1 LIARSGEDRMREAF
15 MTIRKLVSAT
25 LSALAMSAA
34 IAASPATAGEVKI
47 WTLTFDNN
55 SANVA
60 WDKIIK
66 EFEAAN
72 PGITISR
79 EGRSVDE
86 HKAALRVAAQSS
98 EGPDIYFMWAGLGLG
113 GEFVKAGL
121 SKPLDDYYKQYGWDD
136 RLVGTAASFSKIY
149 PPGLHGVPYTFH
161 GEALY
166 YNKALFEK
174 AGISELPKSY
184 DELKATAAKLKEAG
198 IPAMTF
204 GGTVNWHLMRL
215 MDVILEAK
223 CGADKHDQLMDMKLD
238 WSTEPCATA
247 SFVEMNDWSQNY
259 ILKPFMGID
268 NNQSFSLF
276 LAGRAAMMLE
286 GDWLVGQLRD
296 AGKIADYDIFP
307 FPTGT
312 DRLYGFA
319 EYLYVSS
326 KSTQADDAAK
336 FLDFMLSDKAQQDNL
351 GAFGSI
357 SINANV
363 KYDKVDPLDQ
373 KWMDI
378 FAKYTKIF
386 MNGDQAFPL
395 DVTTE
400 YFRVINEVASGNIK
414 PEDAGKAMQTFIANR
429 G

>member
-1 LIARSGEDRMREAF
+1 MS
-15 MTIRKLVSAT
+15 VSAVVGQ
-25 LSALAMSAA
+25 AA
-34 IAASPATAGEVKI
+34 ADEVKI
-47 WTLTFDNN
+47 WTLTFDND

-66 EFEAAN
+66 DFEAAN
-72 PGITISR
+72 PGVTISR

-98 EGPDIYFMWAGLGLG
+98 QGPDIYFMWAGLGLG
-113 GEFVKAGL
+113 GEFVNAGL
-121 SKPLDDYYKQYGWDD
+121 SKPLDDFYKKYDWDK
-136 RLVGTAASFSKIY
+136 RLVGTAGSFSKVY
-149 PPGLHGVPYTFH
+149 EGGRHGVPYTFH
-161 GEALY
+161 GEAIY

-174 AGISELPKSY
+174 AGITAAPTTY
-184 DELKATAAKLKEAG
+184 DELKADAVKLKEAG
-198 IPAMTF
+198 IPPMTF

-223 CGADKHDQLMDMKLD
+223 CGPEKHDQLMLMKLD
-238 WSTEPCATA
+238 WSTEACATA
-247 SFVEMNDWSQNY
+247 SFAELNEWSQNY

-268 NNQSFSLF
+268 QSQSFNLF
-276 LAGRAAMMLE
+276 LANRAAMMLE
-286 GDWLVGQLRD
+286 GDWLVGQLRG
-296 AGKIADYDIFP
+296 ANKLADFDIFP
-307 FPTGT
+307 FPTGS

-326 KSTQADDAAK
+326 KSAHAEEAAK
-336 FLDFMLSDKAQQDNL
+336 FLDYLLSDKVQQDNL

>member
-1 LIARSGEDRMREAF
+1 MKNGL
-15 MTIRKLVSAT
+15 TAT

-34 IAASPATAGEVKI
+34 LVSGAANAGEVKI

-66 EFEAAN
+66 EFETAN
-72 PGITISR
+72 PGVTVTR

-98 EGPDIYFMWAGLGLG
+98 QGPDIYFMWAGLGLG

-121 SKPLDDYYKQYGWDD
+121 SKPLDEAYTKYDWDK
-136 RLVGTAASFSKIY
+136 RLVGTAGSFSKIY
-149 PPGLHGVPYTFH
+149 PGGRNGVPYTFH
-161 GEALY
+161 GEGIY
-166 YNKALFEK
+166 YNKELFAK
-174 AGISELPKSY
+174 AGITAPPTTY
-184 DELKATAAKLKEAG
+184 DELKADAAKLKQAG

-223 CGADKHDQLMDMKLD
+223 CGAEKHDQLMDMKLD
-238 WSTEPCATA
+238 WGTEPCATA
-247 SFVEMNDWSQNY
+247 SFQELNDWSQNY

-268 NNQSFSLF
+268 NSQSFNLF
-276 LAGRAAMMLE
+276 LANRAAMMVE
-286 GDWLVGQLRD
+286 GDWLVSQLAD
-296 AGKIADYDIFP
+296 SKKIDNFDLFP

-319 EYLYVSS
+319 EYLYVSA
-326 KSTQADDAAK
+326 KSPNSEEATK
-336 FLDFMLSDKAQQDNL
+336 FLDYLLSDKVQQENL

-357 SINANV
+357 SVNANV
-363 KYDKVDPLDQ
+363 KYSNVSALDQ

-378 FAKYTKIF
+378 FGKYTKIY

-400 YFRVINEVASGNIK
+400 YWRVINEVASGNIK
-414 PEDAGKAMQTFIANR
+414 PDDAGKTLQTFIANR

>member
-1 LIARSGEDRMREAF
+1 MKKRNALA
-15 MTIRKLVSAT
+15 AT
-25 LSALAMSAA
+25 LSALAMTVSFAA
-34 IAASPATAGEVKI
+34 GQAAAAEVKV
-47 WTLTFDNN
+47 WTLTFAND
-55 SANVA
+55 SANRA
-60 WDKIIK
+60 WQKIIK

-72 PGITISR
+72 SGVTVSV
-79 EGRSVDE
+79 EGRSTDE

-98 EGPDIYFMWAGLGLG
+98 QGPDVYFMWAGLGLG

-121 SKPLDDYYKQYGWDD
+121 SKPLDDYYKQYGWDK
-136 RLVGTAASFSKIY
+136 RLLGTAVSFSKIY
-149 PPGLHGVPYTFH
+149 PGGRHGVPYTFH

-166 YNKALFEK
+166 YNKALFQK
-174 AGISELPKSY
+174 AGISAPPATY
-184 DELKATAAKLKEAG
+184 DELKADAAKLKDAG

-223 CGADKHDQLMDMKLD
+223 CGAEKHDQLMDMKLD
-238 WSTEPCATA
+238 WSTEACATA
-247 SFVEMNDWSQNY
+247 SFAELNDWSQNY

-268 NNQSFSLF
+268 QLQSFNLF
-276 LAGRAAMMLE
+276 LANRAAMMLE

-296 AGKIADYDIFP
+296 AKRLDDYDLFP

-319 EYLYVSS
+319 EYLYIST
-326 KSTQADDAAK
+326 KSAHADDAAK
-336 FLDFMLSDKAQQDNL
+336 FLDYLLSDKVQQDNL

-357 SINANV
+357 SVNANV
-363 KYDKVDPLDQ
+363 KYADVAPLDR

-400 YFRVINEVASGNIK
+400 YWRVINEVASGNIK
-414 PEDAGKAMQTFIANR
+414 PEDAGKTLQTFIANK

>member
-1 LIARSGEDRMREAF
+1 MKMQNAF
-15 MTIRKLVSAT
+15 AAT
-25 LSALAMSAA
+25 LSALAMTVAFAGSRAA
-34 IAASPATAGEVKI
+34 AEELKV
-47 WTLTFDNN
+47 WTLTFAND
-55 SANVA
+55 SANKA
-60 WDKIIK
+60 WQKIIG

-72 PGITISR
+72 PGVTVSL
-79 EGRSVDE
+79 EGRSTDE

-121 SKPLDDYYKQYGWDD
+121 SKPLDESYTQYDWDK
-136 RLVGTAASFSKIY
+136 RLLGTAVSFSKIY
-149 PPGLHGVPYTFH
+149 EGGRHGVPYTFH

-166 YNKALFEK
+166 YNKSLFEK
-174 AGISELPKSY
+174 AGISQPPASY
-184 DELKATAAKLKEAG
+184 DELKAAAGKLKDAG

-223 CGADKHDQLMDMKLD
+223 CGAEKHDQLMDMKLD
-238 WSTEPCATA
+238 WSTEACATA
-247 SFVEMNDWSQNY
+247 SFVELNDWSQNY
-259 ILKPFMGID
+259 ILSPFMGID
-268 NNQSFSLF
+268 QGQSFNLF
-276 LAGRAAMMLE
+276 LANRAAMMLE

-296 AGKIADYDIFP
+296 ANRLGDFDIFP

-319 EYLYVSS
+319 EYLYVST
-326 KSTQADDAAK
+326 KSTKQEAAAK
-336 FLDFMLSDKAQQDNL
+336 FLDYLLSDKVQQENL

-357 SINANV
+357 SINSNV

-400 YFRVINEVASGNIK
+400 YFRVINEVASGNVR
-414 PEDAGKAMQTFIANR
+414 PEDAGKAMQSFIANR
-429 G
+429 S

>member
-1 LIARSGEDRMREAF
+1 
-15 MTIRKLVSAT
+15 
-25 LSALAMSAA
+25 
-34 IAASPATAGEVKI
+34 
-47 WTLTFDNN
+47 
-55 SANVA
+55 
-60 WDKIIK
+60 
-66 EFEAAN
+66 
-72 PGITISR
+72 
-79 EGRSVDE
+79 
-86 HKAALRVAAQSS
+86 
-98 EGPDIYFMWAGLGLG
+98 
-113 GEFVKAGL
+113 
-121 SKPLDDYYKQYGWDD
+121 
-136 RLVGTAASFSKIY
+136 
-149 PPGLHGVPYTFH
+149 
-161 GEALY
+161 
-166 YNKALFEK
+166 
-174 AGISELPKSY
+174 
-184 DELKATAAKLKEAG
+184 
-198 IPAMTF
+198 
-204 GGTVNWHLMRL
+204 
-215 MDVILEAK
+215 
-223 CGADKHDQLMDMKLD
+223 
-238 WSTEPCATA
+238 
-247 SFVEMNDWSQNY
+247 
-259 ILKPFMGID
+259 MGID
-268 NNQSFSLF
+268 QQQSFNLF

-296 AGKIADYDIFP
+296 AGKIADYDLFP

-326 KSTQADDAAK
+326 KSPQADDAAK

-363 KYDKVDPLDQ
+363 KYDKVDQLDQ

-400 YFRVINEVASGNIK
+400 YFRVINEVASGNMK

>member
-1 LIARSGEDRMREAF
+1 MRMRNA
-15 MTIRKLVSAT
+15 LAAT
-25 LSALAMSAA
+25 LSVLAITAGLGMTSAA
-34 IAASPATAGEVKI
+34 AEELKV
-47 WTLTFDNN
+47 WTLSFDND

-60 WDKIIK
+60 WKKIIE
-66 EFEAAN
+66 EFQAAN
-72 PGITISR
+72 PDITISL
-79 EGRSVDE
+79 ENRSVDE

-98 EGPDIYFMWAGLGLG
+98 QGPDIYFMWAGLGLG
-113 GEFVKAGL
+113 GEFVNAGL
-121 SKPLDDYYKQYGWDD
+121 SQPLDKYYDQYGWDK
-136 RLVGTAASFSKIY
+136 RLVGTAGGFSKIY
-149 PPGLHGVPYTFH
+149 EGGRHGVPYTFH
-161 GEALY
+161 GEGIY

-174 AGISELPKSY
+174 AGITQPPASY
-184 DELKATAAKLKEAG
+184 DELKADAAKLKEAG

-223 CGADKHDQLMDMKLD
+223 CGADKHDALMAMKVD
-238 WSTEPCATA
+238 WSTEACASA
-247 SFVEMNDWSQNY
+247 SFQELNDWSQNY
-259 ILKPFMGID
+259 ILSPFMGID
-268 NNQSFSLF
+268 NSQSFNLF

-286 GDWLVGQLRD
+286 GDWLVSQLRNENRL
-296 AGKIADYDIFP
+296 ADFDLFP
-307 FPTGT
+307 VPTGT

-326 KSTQADDAAK
+326 KSDKADAAAK
-336 FLDFMLSDKAQQDNL
+336 FLDYMLSDKVQQDNL

-357 SINANV
+357 SINSNV
-363 KYDKVDPLDQ
+363 KYDKIDPLDQ

-378 FAKYTKIF
+378 FAKYDKIY

-414 PEDAGKAMQTFIANR
+414 PEDASKAMQSFIANR
-429 G
+429 T

>member
-1 LIARSGEDRMREAF
+1 MNTKTMLA
-15 MTIRKLVSAT
+15 VT
-25 LSALAMSAA
+25 LSAVAFAA
-34 IAASPATAGEVKI
+34 AAATTPATAGEVKI

-55 SANVA
+55 SANEA
-60 WDKIIK
+60 WDRTIK

-72 PGITISR
+72 PGITITR

-98 EGPDIYFMWAGLGLG
+98 QGPDIYFMWAGLGLG

-121 SKPLDDYYKQYGWDD
+121 SKPLDDYYAKYEWDK
-136 RLVGTAASFSKIY
+136 RLVGTAAGFSKIY
-149 PPGLHGVPYTFH
+149 PGGRHGVPYTFH
-161 GEALY
+161 GEAIY
-166 YNKALFEK
+166 YNKDLFAK
-174 AGISELPKSY
+174 AGIAQPPATY
-184 DELKATAAKLKEAG
+184 DELKADAAKLKEAG

-223 CGADKHDQLMDMKLD
+223 CGAEKHDQLMDMKLD
-238 WSTEPCATA
+238 WSTEGCATA
-247 SFVEMNDWSQNY
+247 SFKELDDWSQNY

-268 NNQSFSLF
+268 NNQSFKLF
-276 LAGRAAMMLE
+276 LANRAAMMLE
-286 GDWLVGQLRD
+286 GDWLVSQLAD
-296 AGKIADYDIFP
+296 AKKLDGVDIFP
-307 FPTGT
+307 VPTGT

-326 KSTQADDAAK
+326 KSQSADDAAK
-336 FLDFMLSDKAQQDNL
+336 FLDYLLSDKVQQESL

-357 SINANV
+357 SVNANV
-363 KYDKVDPLDQ
+363 KYSNPSPLDK

-378 FAKYTKIF
+378 FSKYTKIY

-414 PEDAGKAMQTFIANR
+414 PEDAGKTLQTFIANR

>member
-1 LIARSGEDRMREAF
+1 MRKRNA
-15 MTIRKLVSAT
+15 LAVT
-25 LSALAMSAA
+25 LSALAMTVGFAGSQAA
-34 IAASPATAGEVKI
+34 AAEVKV
-47 WTLTFDNN
+47 WTLTFAND
-55 SANVA
+55 SANRA
-60 WDKIIK
+60 WQRIIK

-72 PGITISR
+72 PGVTVSV
-79 EGRSVDE
+79 EGRSTDE

-98 EGPDIYFMWAGLGLG
+98 QGPDIYFMWAGLGLG

-121 SKPLDDYYKQYGWDD
+121 SKPLDDYYKKYDWDK
-136 RLVGTAASFSKIY
+136 RLLGTATSFSKIY
-149 PPGLHGVPYTFH
+149 PGGRHGIPYTFH

-166 YNKALFEK
+166 YNKALFQK
-174 AGISELPKSY
+174 AGIAAPPATY
-184 DELKATAAKLKEAG
+184 DELKADAAKLKDAD

-223 CGADKHDQLMDMKLD
+223 CGADKHDQLMNMKLD
-238 WSTEPCATA
+238 WSTEACATA
-247 SFVEMNDWSQNY
+247 SFVELNDWSQNY

-268 NNQSFSLF
+268 QSQSFNLF
-276 LAGRAAMMLE
+276 LGNRAAMMLE

-296 AGKIADYDIFP
+296 AKRLDDFDLFP

-319 EYLYVSS
+319 EYLYIST
-326 KSTQADDAAK
+326 KSANPDDDAK
-336 FLDFMLSDKAQQDNL
+336 FLDYLLSDKVQQDNL
-351 GAFGSI
+351 GSFGAI
-357 SINANV
+357 SVNANV
-363 KYDKVDPLDQ
+363 KYTNVSPLDQ

-378 FAKYTKIF
+378 FARYTKIY

-400 YFRVINEVASGNIK
+400 YWRIINEVASGNIK
-414 PEDAGKAMQTFIANR
+414 PEDAGKTLQTFIANK

>member
-1 LIARSGEDRMREAF
+1 MRMRNA
-15 MTIRKLVSAT
+15 LAAT
-25 LSALAMSAA
+25 LSALAIAAGLGMNSAA
-34 IAASPATAGEVKI
+34 AEELKI
-47 WTLTFDNN
+47 WTLSFDND

-60 WDKIIK
+60 WQKIIK
-66 EFEAAN
+66 EFQAAN
-72 PGITISR
+72 PDITIAL
-79 EGRSVDE
+79 ENRSVDE

-98 EGPDIYFMWAGLGLG
+98 QGPDIFFMWAGLGLG
-113 GEFVKAGL
+113 GEFVNAGL
-121 SKPLDDYYKQYGWDD
+121 SQPLDKYYEEYGWDK
-136 RLVGTAASFSKIY
+136 RLVGTAGSFSKIY
-149 PPGLHGVPYTFH
+149 EGGRHGVPYTFH
-161 GEALY
+161 GEGLY
-166 YNKALFEK
+166 YSKALFEK
-174 AGISELPKSY
+174 AGITQPPSTY
-184 DELKATAAKLKEAG
+184 DELKADAAKLKEAG

-223 CGADKHDQLMDMKLD
+223 CGAEKHDALMAMKMD
-238 WSTEPCATA
+238 WSMEACATA
-247 SFVEMNDWSQNY
+247 SFQELNDWSQNY
-259 ILKPFMGID
+259 ILSPFMGID
-268 NNQSFSLF
+268 NSQSFNLF

-286 GDWLVGQLRD
+286 GDWLVSQLRNENRL
-296 AGKIADYDIFP
+296 ADFDLVP

-326 KSTQADDAAK
+326 KSGKADAAAK
-336 FLDFMLSDKAQQDNL
+336 FLDYMLSDKVQQENL

-357 SINANV
+357 SINSNV
-363 KYDKVDPLDQ
+363 KYEKIDPLDQ

-378 FAKYTKIF
+378 FAKYDKIY

-414 PEDAGKAMQTFIANR
+414 PEDAGKAMQSFIANK

>member
-1 LIARSGEDRMREAF
+1 MVTHNSITR
-15 MTIRKLVSAT
+15 
-25 LSALAMSAA
+25 ALAALSLAWGLF
-34 IAASPATAGEVKI
+34 AGHANAEELKV
-47 WTLTFDNN
+47 WTLTFDND
-55 SANVA
+55 SANMA
-60 WDKIIK
+60 WDKIVND
-66 EFEAAN
+66 FETAN
-72 PGITISR
+72 PGVTITR

-98 EGPDIYFMWAGLGLG
+98 QGPDIFFMWAGLGLG
-113 GEFVKAGL
+113 GEFVNAGL
-121 SKPLDDYYKQYGWDD
+121 SQPLDKYYDQYGWDK
-136 RLVGTAASFSKIY
+136 RLVGTAGSFSKIY
-149 PPGLHGVPYTFH
+149 EGGRHGVPYTFH
-161 GEALY
+161 GEGIY

-174 AGISELPKSY
+174 AGITQLPTTY
-184 DELKATAAKLKEAG
+184 DELKSDAAKLKEAG

-223 CGADKHDQLMDMKLD
+223 CGSEQHDALMAMKVD
-238 WSTEPCATA
+238 WSTEACATA
-247 SFVEMNDWSQNY
+247 SFQELTDWSQNY
-259 ILKPFMGID
+259 ILSPFMGID
-268 NNQSFSLF
+268 NSQSFNLF

-286 GDWLVGQLRD
+286 GDWLVSQLRNENRL
-296 AGKIADYDIFP
+296 ADFDLFP

-326 KSTQADDAAK
+326 KSGKADAAAK
-336 FLDFMLSDKAQQDNL
+336 FLDYMLSDKVQQDNL

-363 KYDKVDPLDQ
+363 KYDKIDPLDQ
-373 KWMDI
+373 EWMDI
-378 FAKYTKIF
+378 FAKFEKIY

-395 DVTTE
+395 NVTTE

>member
-1 LIARSGEDRMREAF
+1 MKNGL
-15 MTIRKLVSAT
+15 TAT

-34 IAASPATAGEVKI
+34 LVSGVANAGEVKI

-66 EFEAAN
+66 EFETAN
-72 PGITISR
+72 PGVTVTR

-98 EGPDIYFMWAGLGLG
+98 QGPDIYFMWAGLGLG

-121 SKPLDDYYKQYGWDD
+121 SKPLDEAYTKYDWDK
-136 RLVGTAASFSKIY
+136 RLVGTAGSFSKIY
-149 PPGLHGVPYTFH
+149 PGGRNGVPYTFH
-161 GEALY
+161 GEGIY
-166 YNKALFEK
+166 YNKELFAK
-174 AGISELPKSY
+174 AGITAPPTTY
-184 DELKATAAKLKEAG
+184 DELKADAAKLKQAG

-223 CGADKHDQLMDMKLD
+223 CGAEKHDQLMDMKLD
-238 WSTEPCATA
+238 WGTEPCATA
-247 SFVEMNDWSQNY
+247 SFQELNDWSQNY

-268 NNQSFSLF
+268 NSQSFNLF
-276 LAGRAAMMLE
+276 LANRAAMMVE
-286 GDWLVGQLRD
+286 GDWLVSQLAD
-296 AGKIADYDIFP
+296 SKKIDNFDLFP

-319 EYLYVSS
+319 EYLYVSA
-326 KSTQADDAAK
+326 KSPNSEEATK
-336 FLDFMLSDKAQQDNL
+336 FLDYLLSDKVQQENL

-357 SINANV
+357 SVNANV
-363 KYDKVDPLDQ
+363 KYSNVSALDQ

-378 FAKYTKIF
+378 FGKYTKIY

-400 YFRVINEVASGNIK
+400 YWRVINEVASGNIK
-414 PEDAGKAMQTFIANR
+414 PDDAGKTLQTFIANR

>member
-1 LIARSGEDRMREAF
+1 MREAF
-15 MTIRKLVSAT
+15 MKMKTTFAAT
-25 LSALAMSAA
+25 LSALAMT
-34 IAASPATAGEVKI
+34 AASVATPALAGEVKI

-60 WDKIIK
+60 WDKIIG
-66 EFEAAN
+66 EFQAAN

-121 SKPLDDYYKQYGWDD
+121 SKPLDDYYKQYGWES
-136 RLVGTAASFSKIY
+136 RLVGTAASFAKIY

-174 AGISELPKSY
+174 AGIAAMPQNY

-204 GGTVNWHLMRL
+204 GGTVNWHVMRL

-238 WSTEPCATA
+238 W
-247 SFVEMNDWSQNY
+247 
-259 ILKPFMGID
+259 
-268 NNQSFSLF
+268 
-276 LAGRAAMMLE
+276 
-286 GDWLVGQLRD
+286 
-296 AGKIADYDIFP
+296 
-307 FPTGT
+307 
-312 DRLYGFA
+312 
-319 EYLYVSS
+319 
-326 KSTQADDAAK
+326 
-336 FLDFMLSDKAQQDNL
+336 
-351 GAFGSI
+351 
-357 SINANV
+357 
-363 KYDKVDPLDQ
+363 
-373 KWMDI
+373 
-378 FAKYTKIF
+378 
-386 MNGDQAFPL
+386 
-395 DVTTE
+395 
-400 YFRVINEVASGNIK
+400 
-414 PEDAGKAMQTFIANR
+414 
-429 G
+429 